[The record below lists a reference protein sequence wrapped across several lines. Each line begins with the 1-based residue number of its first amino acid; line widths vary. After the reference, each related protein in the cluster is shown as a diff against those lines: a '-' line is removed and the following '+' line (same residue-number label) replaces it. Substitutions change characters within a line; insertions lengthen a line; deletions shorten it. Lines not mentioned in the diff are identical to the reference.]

1 MPAPAAISIPRRR
14 KECARRGYGH
24 PAAVLC
30 PVAACAVLSVI
41 VLHQVLRFDRLYL
54 VTGITLQPVLPNGGF
69 CVSTGFM
76 LQSVLCFSIF
86 AIFCLGAAA
95 TGVRPPAVGTSAR
108 PYTAGRPI
116 PPQMKI
122 SECSGIWKNGIAMAC
137 KADYAEELA
146 HASMFLRRFTDGCNL

>member
-1 MPAPAAISIPRRR
+1 M
-14 KECARRGYGH
+14 
-24 PAAVLC
+24 
-30 PVAACAVLSVI
+30 SVI
-41 VLHQVLRFDRLYL
+41 VLHQILRFDRLYV

-95 TGVRPPAVGTSAR
+95 TGARPPAVGTTAQA
-108 PYTAGRPI
+108 YTAGRPI

-122 SECSGIWKNGIAMAC
+122 SVCSDIWKNGTAMAC

-146 HASMFLRRFTDGCNL
+146 LASMFLRRFTGARNL